1 MDMDD
6 ASLTGHVREHILDSA
21 YYIVSAI
28 RRYSDDL
35 ISQVPDVEQIRCDLV
50 VIFVRGK
57 AIEDGSSEVLRA
69 VNDEAMVI
77 RVICPVNEK
86 IYGGGRV
93 YRPGWPGVKIV
104 VEPPVELAR
113 AVAALLR
120 DVFDGLLTKNPFA
133 EPDYPIA
140 LPDALLMLDE

>member
-1 MDMDD
+1 MDD

-57 AIEDGSSEVLRA
+57 AIEDGPPEVLRA

-113 AVAALLR
+113 AVAARDGDLFYGHPARHPLL
-120 DVFDGLLTKNPFA
+120 
-133 EPDYPIA
+133 EPHKPVR
-140 LPDALLMLDE
+140 